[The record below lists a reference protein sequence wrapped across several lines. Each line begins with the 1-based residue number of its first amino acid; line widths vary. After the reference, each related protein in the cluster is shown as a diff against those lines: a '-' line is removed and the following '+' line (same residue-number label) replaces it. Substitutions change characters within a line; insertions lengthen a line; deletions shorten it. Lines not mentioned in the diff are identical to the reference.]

1 MSFHP
6 QATPQSSHLP
16 SMGADRRIPSMTMPP
31 GGPYPHTSA
40 DYRAHPPPFNLP
52 PISQL
57 NQLPANYHPTYL
69 SHRYLPASHTRS
81 NAQAYPQDAASFR
94 GAGSTSYASSSL
106 SAPAITFGSYSHH
119 NNVFMYGGDRKMGT
133 VGFDQSWVDKHL
145 NDMEVISRK
154 YSGEEKGKVYLGLWL
169 AIRELGLR
177 GRQNERLYIAKI
189 LMPYAWFKGDE
200 TVSEVFCALHTLD
213 FINLGLLA
221 KKYLEDSNLIWN
233 MVIAGR
239 TVQEFW
245 IEEGRKHEQMHAH
258 AQAQARAQAQAQ
270 AQC

>member
-1 MSFHP
+1 
-6 QATPQSSHLP
+6 
-16 SMGADRRIPSMTMPP
+16 
-31 GGPYPHTSA
+31 
-40 DYRAHPPPFNLP
+40 
-52 PISQL
+52 
-57 NQLPANYHPTYL
+57 
-69 SHRYLPASHTRS
+69 
-81 NAQAYPQDAASFR
+81 
-94 GAGSTSYASSSL
+94 
-106 SAPAITFGSYSHH
+106 
-119 NNVFMYGGDRKMGT
+119 MYGGDRKMGT
-133 VGFDQSWVDKHL
+133 VGFDQPWVDKHL

-154 YSGEEKGKVYLGLWL
+154 YSGDEKGKVYLGLWL

-200 TVSEVFCALHTLD
+200 TVSEVFCALHRLE

-233 MVIAGR
+233 TIIGDR

-245 IEEGRKHEQMHAH
+245 REEGRKQEQMQAH
-258 AQAQARAQAQAQ
+258 AQAHAQAQAQ